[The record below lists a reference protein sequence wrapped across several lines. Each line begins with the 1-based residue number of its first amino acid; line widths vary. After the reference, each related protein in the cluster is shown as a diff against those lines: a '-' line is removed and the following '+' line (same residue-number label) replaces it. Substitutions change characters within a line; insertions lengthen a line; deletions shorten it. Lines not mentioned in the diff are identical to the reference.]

1 MVESA
6 KQSPGAFLSWKP
18 ICYTSKV
25 RKVLSSERV
34 MNYELSR
41 YDFLS
46 DSVNSSGLAFAFF
59 GSLHNWT
66 HIRAGNVSF
75 GGPKDKQYYGVTQ
88 YTAWLAVSVFFSSN
102 FYQYF
107 CICFCLRI
115 SCFCTGSFLLF
126 SKCCPL
132 ILIGLF

>member
-1 MVESA
+1 
-6 KQSPGAFLSWKP
+6 
-18 ICYTSKV
+18 
-25 RKVLSSERV
+25 
-34 MNYELSR
+34 MNYDLSR

-88 YTAWLAVSVFFSSN
+88 YTAWLAVSVFFLQIFTSTFVSASVCGYHVFVRDP
-102 FYQYF
+102 FYF
-107 CICFCLRI
+107 
-115 SCFCTGSFLLF
+115 FL
-126 SKCCPL
+126 SAVP
-132 ILIGLF
+132 